1 MITYSS
7 VEDSTIN
14 WNDVESMNVRE
25 NYCVQEYV
33 NEETWEIERVE
44 YGRERFAEANEASKR
59 EWEMNMD
66 AVLNGREVQT
76 GDEEADMYFN
86 ENNKNK
92 LTTEKEAEAL
102 LKDVADMGEYYK
114 CLFGEVLY
122 GVLAEYMNSDYTDT
136 EEYDDSVDE

>member
-1 MITYSS
+1 
-7 VEDSTIN
+7 
-14 WNDVESMNVRE
+14 
-25 NYCVQEYV
+25 
-33 NEETWEIERVE
+33 
-44 YGRERFAEANEASKR
+44 
-59 EWEMNMD
+59 MNMD

-136 EEYDDSVDE
+136 EEYDESVDE